1 MLLEAAEP
9 NELVRAARGLRHAA
23 DAGFALAQK
32 SLAFAYANG
41 QGLSQDLAKAA
52 HWMLQ
57 AAEQDDL
64 EAAYVLSSMYRHGQ
78 GFPTNNLEADR
89 WLRASAEANYADAM
103 REIAEQQLRV
113 TPANWSGYEFWL
125 RRAARQRDAAS
136 MRLLAELVQE
146 RGDGEAVSLWRK
158 LVKLGD
164 PEAQWQLG
172 RCYATGRGT
181 LPVKPAKARALFKR
195 ASEQGH
201 AKAREDLAMLS
212 HGQPDGQTG
221 KTSRDLRQ
229 EPVRTTVDE
238 ELQQQKE
245 QLQQQVDG
253 LLSEEVRKEEKIAR
267 LLKELELQTGKMS
280 ELSKAK
286 YQLEE
291 LQAAKAETSYQ
302 QQVAEEAVQAQYRER
317 KLKED
322 LEQKVKDLQEDF
334 AKQKAILE
342 DEKRI
347 SQSKAER
354 VDGHWKQAQAQL
366 AETVEDLTSTCQ
378 AREELANE
386 MEELK
391 TELQERHVGEE
402 ATGELPSGFE
412 SMTELVRIAQS
423 SREEALQERAAKE
436 NLQQVLQDIEREI
449 RQRYPILMSQN
460 QELRELRAQNS
471 ELKEQNKIIYQKARE
486 YATYNRD
493 AEARAQRCEHSQKI
507 IEGHAQDLTKQLAVL
522 LYEKNRRSN
531 VNLAASRLTWLQLTQ
546 AEDEEWPL
554 NSVQDEWCPAVLV
567 VEQNVAL
574 RKALRQLEATCQE
587 EEQKDKEIR
596 EDREQQL
603 EDELEKKSEELTE
616 LTNQLQDYALED
628 VSSHRDAALRKVK
641 SLEAATASPPGA
653 SLAGAGVGRGIG
665 PHRVESAGKD
675 LQAPVPE
682 AKPSQREEEAPAVDR
697 EADAALKTE
706 QLKVSEL
713 EQRVARVATEKQ
725 VLEREVSALQSR
737 ISQERESLKKDLEEQ
752 YKKQEELFTTL
763 SKKGQDDITRLEAA
777 LKETRDKEASEAAKR
792 FDEQSAK
799 LEAKLAA
806 TLRENAELRLGA
818 GPGARVV
825 AEAEAQLE
833 KSEPILRGVASD
845 SGDVRRLLQQATE
858 REEQH
863 QKTVETWKSLL
874 AQQSSDL
881 RNSKTEQERLEQE
894 LQDLKAQ
901 LSAERGKLEE
911 AAQRDKAKAVELSV
925 QLDESRSQVLG
936 LRSQLEASSLEL
948 ESAKLDWEQKMRD
961 TTEEVNRLEREKQEL
976 QEEAQKAEQKYQE
989 DASMTS
995 AEVKLHASDAKESC
1009 LQLKHQVKDLERE
1022 TGRAREERK
1031 EELSSVRKRMEQAER
1046 HAEFLSEENSRYRD
1060 QIVALSRSPGE
1071 ESQQVLAEMK
1081 KAREIGELERR
1092 RLELQKTQVEE
1103 DVRALRAENQSLRE
1117 QLANQ
1122 QSENWRLQK
1131 DCQLETQSRAKLLQ
1145 IDMIED
1151 ENWTQELE
1159 KEAKS
1164 QKGQAEEWKS
1174 MYEAC
1179 KFKEEDIKRWEAQQ
1193 AELKSKV
1200 TSLEELS
1207 VESEKATSL
1216 QAKLEAEQ
1224 KACKEEQ
1231 SKVQELTKARE
1242 DLQSSLKSKGEEY
1255 DKQASNLKAVQNL
1268 KQLHTKRIHDLEA
1281 QSKTLQEENKRLKT
1295 QAATQADAE
1304 DSARPE
1310 GAQHRC

>member
-1 MLLEAAEP
+1 MESLPPEGVEWHNRWAELENAC
-9 NELVRAARGLRHAA
+9 ARLEQ
-23 DAGFALAQK
+23 QK
-32 SLAFAYANG
+32 SA
-41 QGLSQDLAKAA
+41 
-52 HWMLQ
+52 
-57 AAEQDDL
+57 L
-64 EAAYVLSSMYRHGQ
+64 EKEVS
-78 GFPTNNLEADR
+78 
-89 WLRASAEANYADAM
+89 
-103 REIAEQQLRV
+103 
-113 TPANWSGYEFWL
+113 
-125 RRAARQRDAAS
+125 
-136 MRLLAELVQE
+136 ELKGALHE
-146 RGDGEAVSLWRK
+146 K
-158 LVKLGD
+158 L
-164 PEAQWQLG
+164 
-172 RCYATGRGT
+172 
-181 LPVKPAKARALFKR
+181 
-195 ASEQGH
+195 
-201 AKAREDLAMLS
+201 
-212 HGQPDGQTG
+212 
-221 KTSRDLRQ
+221 Q

-286 YQLEE
+286 YQLEYEKSRTESELLPLTVAREHLQQEKEMKDQTIAALRKELASSREEQEKLFRERFEMTRELRRE

-391 TELQERHVGEE
+391 TELQELRQKYQSLSQQHEDFLRRRVPGA

-554 NSVQDEWCPAVLV
+554 NSVQEV

-616 LTNQLQDYALED
+616 LTNQLQEVKDALED

-653 SLAGAGVGRGIG
+653 SLAGAG
-665 PHRVESAGKD
+665 KD

-682 AKPSQREEEAPAVDR
+682 AKPSQREEELRSKVMELQSAATEAARSLATSQATLEFEQQRRRDVEESSKQTARELKELQERFGQQAKFIEDLR
-697 EADAALKTE
+697 EEKCIQESKLREATHALKSAQTSQGEADAALKTE

-825 AEAEAQLE
+825 AEVQGELE

-989 DASMTS
+989 
-995 AEVKLHASDAKESC
+995 EVKLHASDAKELGSAHERLTELDRSC

-1151 ENWTQELE
+1151 ENCRLEADNKSMKQKLEEAEKRANATTNPYVKQLEDEKKRTQELE

-1200 TSLEELS
+1200 TSLEELIS
-1207 VESEKATSL
+1207 GEVGGRAESL
-1216 QAKLEAEQ
+1216 QGRAEQ
-1224 KACKEEQ
+1224 SPRVDQ
-1231 SKVQELTKARE
+1231 GS
-1242 DLQSSLKSKGEEY
+1242 
-1255 DKQASNLKAVQNL
+1255 
-1268 KQLHTKRIHDLEA
+1268 
-1281 QSKTLQEENKRLKT
+1281 
-1295 QAATQADAE
+1295 
-1304 DSARPE
+1304 
-1310 GAQHRC
+1310 